1 MKTPRDILFDRH
13 RAAVPLLD
21 SIRAEV
27 VSRLSPRDSVPR
39 GSLFLAAARKLWE
52 ELVWPCRR
60 AWAGFAVVWLALLGV
75 HLATPRTVVKTAPLA
90 ASAFE
95 QRRQFLAEFLPP
107 PRAELRKRPALPP
120 PQAGRREA
128 GGEGI
133 V

>member
-27 VSRLSPRDSVPR
+27 VSQLSPR
-39 GSLFLAAARKLWE
+39 GNILFAAARKLWE

-60 AWAGFAVVWLALLGV
+60 AWAGFAVVWIALLGM
-75 HLATPRTVVKTAPLA
+75 HFATPRRVVKAAPLA

-95 QRRQFLAEFLPP
+95 QRRQMLAELLPP
-107 PRAELRKRPALPP
+107 PRAELRKPPAIPP
-120 PQAGRREA
+120 PQARRREA
-128 GGEGI
+128 GGECI